1 MIVEKQQG
9 QIIIKLSDSV
19 DLSEI
24 KNTLGFLRFKEITSK
39 SEAREEEFEELL
51 NNIKLDF
58 KEDLINRKFIS

>member
-24 KNTLGFLRFKEITSK
+24 KNTLDFLRFKEITSK

>member
-24 KNTLGFLRFKEITSK
+24 KNTLDFLRFKEITSK

-51 NNIKLDF
+51 NNIKVYFCL
-58 KEDLINRKFIS
+58 

>member
-24 KNTLGFLRFKEITSK
+24 KNTLNFLRFKEITSK